1 MRQEREQQLLAAF
14 SESPIPD
21 ILTTGPRQRYVTRL
35 PASPYQNVRKAS
47 VHPFE
52 VLKLN

>member
-1 MRQEREQQLLAAF
+1 MRRERQQQLLAAF
-14 SESPIPD
+14 SEPPIPD
-21 ILTTGPRQRYVTRL
+21 VLTTGLRQRYVTRL

>member
-1 MRQEREQQLLAAF
+1 MGRERQQQLLAAF
-14 SESPIPD
+14 SEPPIPD
-21 ILTTGPRQRYVTRL
+21 VLTTRLRQRYVPPL
-35 PASPYQNVRKAS
+35 AASPYQNVRKAS